1 MTVDKMES
9 LMVWLMADQ
18 LDIPK
23 AVMTVAWRDMKTDE
37 RLVEQMVGNWDWKRD
52 TLRVAPL
59 ET

>member
-1 MTVDKMES
+1 MES
-9 LMVWLMADQ
+9 LMVYLMADQ
-18 LDIPK
+18 LDILK
-23 AVMTVAWRDMKTDE
+23 AVMTVAWRDKKMDE